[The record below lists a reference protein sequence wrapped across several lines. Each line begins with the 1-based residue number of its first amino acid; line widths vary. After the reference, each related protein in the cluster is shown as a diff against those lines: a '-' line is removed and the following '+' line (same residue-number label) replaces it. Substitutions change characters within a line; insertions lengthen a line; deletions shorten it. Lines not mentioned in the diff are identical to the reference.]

1 MSALNQQTLQKLI
14 QLRLR
19 GMAAGFE
26 SQLTNS
32 ASHDLAFEERLA
44 LLVDQEISYKEN
56 ARLQRLLK
64 MAKLREAACMED
76 VDYRPERGL
85 DRSQMASLALLD
97 WVSQGQ
103 NLIFTGPTGSGKTWL
118 ACAFGNHACRKGFTV
133 SFQRLA
139 LLLEELAVTHG
150 DGSFRKRLM
159 QLAKYDV
166 LILDDL
172 GMTPLMAAGR
182 ADLMEVVEQR
192 CGGRSTIVTSQIPV
206 SKWHDYLSGGNPTVA
221 DAILDRLLSG
231 SVRLELQGESMR
243 KGRVKRQC

>member
-14 QLRLR
+14 RLRLR
-19 GMAAGFE
+19 GMATGFE
-26 SQLTNS
+26 SQLANS

-56 ARLQRLLK
+56 TRLQRLLK
-64 MAKLREAACMED
+64 MAKLREAACIED
-76 VDYRPERGL
+76 LDYRPARGL
-85 DRSQMASLALLD
+85 DRSQMASLAMLE
-97 WVSQGQ
+97 WVPQGL

-139 LLLEELAVTHG
+139 LLLEELAITHG

-172 GMTPLMAAGR
+172 GMTALTATGR
-182 ADLMEVVEQR
+182 ADLMEVIEQR
-192 CGGRSTIVTSQIPV
+192 SGGRPTIVTSQIPV

-231 SVRLELQGESMR
+231 SIRLELQGESMR
-243 KGRVKRQC
+243 KLRDKH